1 MKKEN
6 QINNKVSKKLIA
18 SKPILL
24 NNTIGKD
31 VKPQKGELLL
41 MQTQYQQISCVKDEV
56 EKLSNVKTKVD
67 NIEKEVNLQMT
78 TVKNRV
84 KKELMEQVKDME
96 LIKKEVKQLQIIK
109 DGLQSELGQL
119 SAIRKELSS
128 LKKFQEDVKKIKE
141 NAIKTSKNLDQ
152 VGNSANLFKNSV
164 KNILVKMKVSE
175 DKNNKDDKLLKRN
188 VTDDKLAQIYNHMKK
203 QEEKEVKNNSFIKL
217 GAFILLCINSLV
229 LVTVFKN
236 KKKLIFKKN

>member
-1 MKKEN
+1 
-6 QINNKVSKKLIA
+6 
-18 SKPILL
+18 
-24 NNTIGKD
+24 
-31 VKPQKGELLL
+31 

-128 LKKFQEDVKKIKE
+128 LKSFQEDVKKIKE

-229 LVTVFKN
+229 LVTVFK
-236 KKKLIFKKN
+236 KIKKN